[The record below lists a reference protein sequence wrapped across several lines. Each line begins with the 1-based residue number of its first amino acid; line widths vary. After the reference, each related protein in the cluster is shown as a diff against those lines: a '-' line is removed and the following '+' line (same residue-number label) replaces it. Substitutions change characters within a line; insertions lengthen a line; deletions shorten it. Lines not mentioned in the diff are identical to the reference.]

1 MTDMVSEAYAGSRRS
16 ITCCERRGGAKSFKN
31 AFAVSAETLL
41 RQFLSETPLNVAEG
55 FSDDEEDMVML
66 RGDLAFRR
74 SRGGAMTWAPLP
86 AVKGR
91 CFGGVGGTFWV
102 ILNFSARPTRLAT

>member
-41 RQFLSETPLNVAEG
+41 RQFLSETPLNVAQG

-74 SRGGAMTWAPLP
+74 SRGGAMT
-86 AVKGR
+86 
-91 CFGGVGGTFWV
+91 
-102 ILNFSARPTRLAT
+102 